1 MAIKKSQIYSTLW
14 SSCDVLRG
22 SMDASQYKDYVLMML
37 FVKYLSDKGNDENS
51 LFTIPSGCRFSDFVA
66 LKGHDGIGEAINKK
80 LEAIKSENSIF
91 LSKLALPNFNDPA
104 KFGKAK
110 DMTDT
115 LSKLIAVFETDA
127 LDFSK
132 NRSADDDILGDAYE
146 YLMKNFAAQSG
157 KSKGQF
163 YTPAEVSR
171 TMAKMLH
178 LNEFTSPST
187 TIMILPVDRARYYF
201 GLLAKH
207 QTVQLRLDR
216 KKIMLRHH

>member
-132 NRSADDDILGDAYE
+132 NRSADDDI
-146 YLMKNFAAQSG
+146 
-157 KSKGQF
+157 
-163 YTPAEVSR
+163 
-171 TMAKMLH
+171 
-178 LNEFTSPST
+178 
-187 TIMILPVDRARYYF
+187 
-201 GLLAKH
+201 
-207 QTVQLRLDR
+207 
-216 KKIMLRHH
+216 

>member
-1 MAIKKSQIYSTLW
+1 M
-14 SSCDVLRG
+14 
-22 SMDASQYKDYVLMML
+22 
-37 FVKYLSDKGNDENS
+37 
-51 LFTIPSGCRFSDFVA
+51 A

-132 NRSADDDILGDAYE
+132 NRSADDDILGM
-146 YLMKNFAAQSG
+146 LMN
-157 KSKGQF
+157 
-163 YTPAEVSR
+163 
-171 TMAKMLH
+171 
-178 LNEFTSPST
+178 
-187 TIMILPVDRARYYF
+187 I
-201 GLLAKH
+201 
-207 QTVQLRLDR
+207 
-216 KKIMLRHH
+216 